1 MREAL
6 YRIAHETLNNAAKHA
21 DARHATIRFAH
32 DGHALVLEVSDDGT
46 GFDPAESYPGHLGL
60 RTMRERAEM
69 IGAELEIASRGRAGD
84 TCPGARPWDKT
95 MARQTRFGPCDGA
108 RRP

>member
-46 GFDPAESYPGHLGL
+46 GFDPTESYPGHLGL
-60 RTMRERAEM
+60 RSMRERAEM
-69 IGAELEIASRGRAGD
+69 IGAQLEIASAVGRGHVCGCASLGTRS
-84 TCPGARPWDKT
+84 
-95 MARQTRFGPCDGA
+95 MARQTRFRPCDGA